1 MSEEATLH
9 LIIAAFERRNGCRR
23 GIEDA
28 QRRPGRKRLVGVQ
41 AAVAMHKD
49 ERSQIHFKDVGLSPA
64 KGAVGGV
71 VLGAAI
77 GILTGGTG
85 LALGAVGALVGGIA
99 GKRKQ
104 ESGFPTERL
113 NQVAATL
120 APGSSAILIVM
131 EPGWVVVLEEELEL
145 LGARLLTLEIPADI
159 AERPA
164 AERDAAF
171 AALSTNWGKPNRR
184 TVHDRARE
192 WPGD

>member
-9 LIIAAFERRNGCRR
+9 LIIAAFDDEMGAEEALKTLKASR
-23 GIEDA
+23 E
-28 QRRPGRKRLVGVQ
+28 KKLVGVQ

-49 ERSQIHFKDVGLSPA
+49 ERAQIHFKDVGLSPA
-64 KGAVGGV
+64 KGAVAGV
-71 VLGAAI
+71 ALGAVV

-104 ESGFPTERL
+104 ESGLPAERL
-113 NQVAATL
+113 NQVAAAL
-120 APGSSAILIVM
+120 APSSSAILIVM

-145 LGARLLTLEIPADI
+145 LGADLLTLEIPADI

-171 AALSTNWGKPNRR
+171 AALLDQLRQ
-184 TVHDRARE
+184 AERE
-192 WPGD
+192 EDGS

>member
-1 MSEEATLH
+1 MSGKPAMH
-9 LIIAAFERRNGCRR
+9 LIIATFDAEAGAEEALKELKESQDEELI
-23 GIEDA
+23 GI
-28 QRRPGRKRLVGVQ
+28 Q
-41 AAVAMHKD
+41 AAVALHKD
-49 ERSQIHFKDVGLSPA
+49 VKGQIHFKDVGLTPA
-64 KGAVGGV
+64 KGAVAGV
-71 VLGAAI
+71 ALGAVV

-85 LALGAVGALVGGIA
+85 LALGAIGALVGGIA

-104 ESGFPTERL
+104 ESGFPAERL

-171 AALSTNWGKPNRR
+171 AALIAQLGQ
-184 TVHDRARE
+184 VE
-192 WPGD
+192 

>member
-9 LIIAAFERRNGCRR
+9 LIIAAFDDEMGAEEALKTLKASR
-23 GIEDA
+23 ED
-28 QRRPGRKRLVGVQ
+28 KLVGVQ
-41 AAVAMHKD
+41 AAVSMHKD
-49 ERSQIHFKDVGLSPA
+49 ERAQIHFKDVGLSPA
-64 KGAVGGV
+64 KGAVAGV
-71 VLGAAI
+71 ALGAVV

-85 LALGAVGALVGGIA
+85 LALGAIGALVGGIA

-104 ESGFPTERL
+104 ESGFPAERL

-171 AALSTNWGKPNRR
+171 AALIAQLGQ
-184 TVHDRARE
+184 AE
-192 WPGD
+192 

>member
-9 LIIAAFERRNGCRR
+9 LIIAAFDDEMGADGALKALKASR
-23 GIEDA
+23 ED
-28 QRRPGRKRLVGVQ
+28 KLVGVQ
-41 AAVAMHKD
+41 AAVSMHKD
-49 ERSQIHFKDVGLSPA
+49 ERAQIHFKDVGLSPA
-64 KGAVGGV
+64 KGAVAGV
-71 VLGAAI
+71 ALGAVV

-85 LALGAVGALVGGIA
+85 LALGAIGALVGGIA

-104 ESGFPTERL
+104 ESGFPAERL

-120 APGSSAILIVM
+120 AQGSSAILIVM

-171 AALSTNWGKPNRR
+171 AALIAQLGQ
-184 TVHDRARE
+184 AE
-192 WPGD
+192 

>member
-1 MSEEATLH
+1 MSENVPMH
-9 LIIAAFERRNGCRR
+9 LIVAAFDGPSRAEEALKTLKESQDEKL
-23 GIEDA
+23 I
-28 QRRPGRKRLVGVQ
+28 GVQ
-41 AAVAMHKD
+41 AAVALRKD
-49 ERSQIHFKDVGLSPA
+49 EAGQIHFKDVGLSPG
-64 KGAVGGV
+64 KGALGGV
-71 VLGAAI
+71 VLGAAV

-145 LGARLLTLEIPADI
+145 LGARLLTLEIPADV

-171 AALSTNWGKPNRR
+171 AALIAQLGQ
-184 TVHDRARE
+184 AE
-192 WPGD
+192 

>member
-1 MSEEATLH
+1 MSETTMH
-9 LIIAAFERRNGCRR
+9 LIVAAFDSEAGAEEAFKTMKESRD
-23 GIEDA
+23 EE
-28 QRRPGRKRLVGVQ
+28 LVGIQ
-41 AAVAMHKD
+41 AAVALHKD
-49 ERSQIHFKDVGLSPA
+49 EEAQIHFKDVGLNPA
-64 KGAVGGV
+64 KGAVAGV
-71 VLGAAI
+71 ALGAVV

-85 LALGAVGALVGGIA
+85 LALGAIGALVGGIA

-104 ESGFPTERL
+104 ESGFPAERL

-171 AALSTNWGKPNRR
+171 AALIAQLGQ
-184 TVHDRARE
+184 AE
-192 WPGD
+192 

>member
-9 LIIAAFERRNGCRR
+9 LIIAAFDDEMGAEEALKTLKASR
-23 GIEDA
+23 E
-28 QRRPGRKRLVGVQ
+28 KKLVGVQ

-49 ERSQIHFKDVGLSPA
+49 ERAQIHFKDVGLSPA
-64 KGAVGGV
+64 KGAVAGV
-71 VLGAAI
+71 ARGAVV

-104 ESGFPTERL
+104 ESGFPAERL

-171 AALSTNWGKPNRR
+171 AALIAQLGQ
-184 TVHDRARE
+184 AE
-192 WPGD
+192 